1 MAFLNPNAVT
11 SRTSIQEDL
20 PFNPNTLFKGQIS
33 DQCCTDAASKMKQVM
48 VPVSE
53 DVSETG
59 FVEISFI
66 HWPKKIIPG
75 SDATLPLLLV
85 HGFMSSSL
93 EYRLLAPLLSEAGV
107 DVYCV
112 DLLGWGYT
120 QLDSVK
126 SFSASA
132 KVEALKG
139 FWQTVGLNQDV
150 VVDGAS
156 LGGAAVI
163 DFVAKT
169 LNEFKSDDASNER
182 GFVRGTILIAA
193 QGFIDGIGL
202 LSVLPESLARVP
214 IKLLTTFP
222 TLRNAITRK
231 SFYNPDKYATE
242 DEFKV
247 SRLPCLRHGWEDSM
261 LSFLQSGGFR
271 PKEKVSSIHVPSLVV
286 WGRQDNV
293 LDGNAFAHRFI
304 DVMDDAEL
312 KWIDECGHLPHL
324 EQSVSTAK
332 HLIDFL
338 RSEKV
343 RPV

>member
-1 MAFLNPNAVT
+1 MKASSLTFLSTSLVTLSTTMAFLNPNAVT

-150 VVDGAS
+150 VVGGAFVVTGKVHGESVRGHVTHHRVGAEDDVTADIDAERRSHPLRLHPRDCAGRLRTTVDGAAGRRTFYAAS
-156 LGGAAVI
+156 LTVGTPRVLLGGRREDRDRTNRPLGHGVAALPWRPEHTV
-163 DFVAKT
+163 DHPRP
-169 LNEFKSDDASNER
+169 R
-182 GFVRGTILIAA
+182 GSQRDSSA
-193 QGFIDGIGL
+193 QRENNRLTSGVGGWQGL
-202 LSVLPESLARVP
+202 LSL
-214 IKLLTTFP
+214 
-222 TLRNAITRK
+222 
-231 SFYNPDKYATE
+231 
-242 DEFKV
+242 
-247 SRLPCLRHGWEDSM
+247 
-261 LSFLQSGGFR
+261 
-271 PKEKVSSIHVPSLVV
+271 
-286 WGRQDNV
+286 
-293 LDGNAFAHRFI
+293 
-304 DVMDDAEL
+304 
-312 KWIDECGHLPHL
+312 
-324 EQSVSTAK
+324 
-332 HLIDFL
+332 
-338 RSEKV
+338 
-343 RPV
+343 